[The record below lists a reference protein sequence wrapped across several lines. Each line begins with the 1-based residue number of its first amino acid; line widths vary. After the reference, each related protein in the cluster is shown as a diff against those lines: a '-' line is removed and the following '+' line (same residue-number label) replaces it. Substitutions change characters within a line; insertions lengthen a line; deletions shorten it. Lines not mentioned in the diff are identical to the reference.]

1 MGVFELAVLIIGIA
15 LVFDFI
21 NGFHDAANSIAT
33 VVATR
38 VLSPGQAV
46 LWAAFFNFVAAFLF
60 GTAVARTVGSGFVN
74 LNLVTP
80 YVIMAGLAGAILW
93 DLTTWWLALPTSS
106 SHALIGG
113 YAGAAIA
120 RAGIVRGFTH
130 SFEGLIAGQ
139 WSLTIVFIFAAP
151 LIGMISAY
159 ALMIAVYWLFR
170 RATPSKMDFYFRKLQ
185 LLSAASFSLS
195 HGSND
200 AQKTM
205 GIITGVLVASGF
217 QKDFKVPVWVIL
229 AAGTAIG
236 LGTLSGGIDHFTG
249 KAGLKRWNAIAAVV
263 ARSWD
268 DVLGAVDEIVSIPDV
283 DTAASDA
290 AAAEL
295 AEPFEKE
302 DPETTDEPEA
312 ADDEQSEAAAEAV
325 DEEVRKNRGAG
336 DDVVLGGDEDFWLK
350 VGIDPIRM
358 VTGAGTFYTL
368 RCYFDDRPIFL
379 GRNGRISVFSS
390 ERALARYLADEHDHD
405 LSDLST
411 YDDIR
416 TAATGGS
423 LRVDVTDDN
432 VYVLTGLADDL
443 ANGPDAVD
451 RDQLDLAVELLRDV
465 GDYAEDNTADQALS
479 LQRPLGKLAAYVL
492 DSDSVSRPAPPYADA
507 VRAWEELEGFVESR
521 LRRE

>member
-1 MGVFELAVLIIGIA
+1 MAADLVPIRLSLTDGDRFTVWAPRWRDAGDEWEAFLGKDEDLYTFETPADLVAFVRTSKDNDLVDHPAWKELTEANAHKLEPAVDKHFDLVAVEEVVSDKPTEESVALLANALAIVSSIGSVCE
-15 LVFDFI
+15 L
-21 NGFHDAANSIAT
+21 
-33 VVATR
+33 
-38 VLSPGQAV
+38 PAV
-46 LWAAFFNFVAAFLF
+46 MKFFN
-60 GTAVARTVGSGFVN
+60 GN
-74 LNLVTP
+74 
-80 YVIMAGLAGAILW
+80 
-93 DLTTWWLALPTSS
+93 PT
-106 SHALIGG
+106 
-113 YAGAAIA
+113 
-120 RAGIVRGFTH
+120 
-130 SFEGLIAGQ
+130 
-139 WSLTIVFIFAAP
+139 
-151 LIGMISAY
+151 
-159 ALMIAVYWLFR
+159 
-170 RATPSKMDFYFRKLQ
+170 
-185 LLSAASFSLS
+185 
-195 HGSND
+195 
-200 AQKTM
+200 
-205 GIITGVLVASGF
+205 
-217 QKDFKVPVWVIL
+217 
-229 AAGTAIG
+229 

-416 TAATGGS
+416 TAATDGS

-507 VRAWEELEGFVESR
+507 VRAWEELEGFLESR